1 MANQKL
7 ATVTNE
13 LIESY
18 GNTAKNVINAYR
30 VGNERAAVF
39 MDEQFVAALD
49 KAGSRLSPKAR
60 KSALSAEQKLT
71 AYYVRGVEVTS
82 DNANMVVNKAVELA
96 GKGVV
101 QVSANAGRFEKS
113 TGVTTLSSLAT
124 AAVPAAK
131 AVTKVVAK
139 IEAKSGELATKLA
152 GKPVRAKAAKV
163 AKATKTVVKATP
175 AKAAAVAKKAVRTAK
190 ATVAA

>member
-39 MDEQFVAALD
+39 MDEQFVAALE
-49 KAGSRLSPKAR
+49 KAGSRLSPRAR

-82 DNANMVVNKAVELA
+82 DNANLVVNKAVELA

-124 AAVPAAK
+124 AAVPAAQ

-139 IEAKSGELATKLA
+139 IEARSSELATKLA

-163 AKATKTVVKATP
+163 VKAVKAAP
-175 AKAAAVAKKAVRTAK
+175 AKAATVAKKAVRTAK
-190 ATVAA
+190 KAAVAA

>member
-39 MDEQFVAALD
+39 MDAQFVAALE

-82 DNANMVVNKAVELA
+82 DNANLVVNKAVELA

-124 AAVPAAK
+124 AAVPAAQ
-131 AVTKVVAK
+131 AVTKVAAK
-139 IEAKSGELATKLA
+139 IEAKSGELASKLA
-152 GKPVRAKAAKV
+152 GKPVRAKAKAATAKV
-163 AKATKTVVKATP
+163 
-175 AKAAAVAKKAVRTAK
+175 AAVAKKAVRTRK
-190 ATVAA
+190 AA